1 MTKTPRALI
10 DFLQED
16 GAPLRLAL
24 NDCAEVLRA
33 DAPDQVRSVLD
44 AAEAHA
50 RAGAWCVGYLR
61 YEAAG
66 AFDAA
71 LVTHP
76 ADGPLAWFGV
86 FHRADP
92 WPASTGT
99 GAVGGTDWSTA
110 LDRATFDARIAS
122 IHEAI
127 RAGETYQINLTAP
140 LQCRFAGDAEAWFH
154 ALQRVQPQSYAAF
167 IDTGEE
173 QLLSVSPELFFDWR
187 DGRIVCRPMKGTAPR
202 GASALQDAVQ
212 VRALLAS
219 EKERA
224 ENLMI
229 VDLIRNDVSRI
240 AQPHSVRAPRLFQTR
255 AWPTVW
261 QMTSDV
267 CATTRA
273 GTRLSDV
280 FGALFPCGS
289 VTGVPKVRA
298 TRLIHALEDGP
309 RGVYCG
315 AVGVLQPGGAATFN
329 VPIRTVQL
337 RGGQAVCGIGS
348 GITIDAGAQG
358 EWDEWQNKQGFLH
371 AAVRPFELIETLRLA
386 QGRYHHPEHHLA
398 RMAASAAHFGFAF
411 DGHTAGQALARL
423 ARVHPIGLWRV
434 RLLLDASG
442 APQAEAFAMA
452 ETGTPVTV
460 RLAEQPMDAV
470 HPDFLHHKTSR
481 RAHYDRFTPADP
493 AVFDTL
499 LWNARGELT
508 EFTRGN
514 LVAQRADGRWVTP
527 PLAAGLLPGVGRG
540 RALAA
545 GRVAEATLRV
555 EDLPGLRSLAFVNSL
570 RGWLPARLAPA
581 D

>member
-1 MTKTPRALI
+1 MTKPPRALI

-24 NDCAEVLRA
+24 DDCAEVLRA
-33 DAPDQVRSVLD
+33 DTPDQVRAVLD
-44 AAEAHA
+44 AAEGRA

-61 YEAAG
+61 YEAAA

-71 LVTHP
+71 FVTHP

-86 FHRADP
+86 FRQAAP

-99 GAVGGTDWSTA
+99 VAADATVWATA
-110 LDRATFDARIAS
+110 LDRPTFDARIAR
-122 IHEAI
+122 IHQAI
-127 RAGETYQINLTAP
+127 RDGETYQVNLTAP
-140 LQCRFAGDAEAWFH
+140 LHGRFEGDAEAWFH
-154 ALQRVQPQSYAAF
+154 ALQRAQPQSYAAF

-187 DGRIVCRPMKGTAPR
+187 DGRIVSRPMKGTAPR
-202 GASALQDAVQ
+202 GASAAEDAGQ

-229 VDLIRNDVSRI
+229 VDLIRNDLSRI
-240 AQPHSVRAPRLFQTR
+240 AQAHSVRVPRLFQTR

-267 CATTRA
+267 TAHTRE

-280 FGALFPCGS
+280 FAALFPCGS

-298 TRLIHALEDGP
+298 TRWIHTLEDGP

-315 AVGVLQPGGAATFN
+315 AIGVLQPGGAATFN

-348 GITIDAGAQG
+348 GITIDARAQG

-371 AAVRPFELIETLRLA
+371 AAVQPFELIETLRLA
-386 QGRYHHPEHHLA
+386 QGTCRHAEDHLQRLA
-398 RMAASAAHFGFAF
+398 GSAAHFGFAF
-411 DGHTAGQALARL
+411 DIAAARQALARL
-423 ARVHPIGLWRV
+423 AQARGEGLWRV
-434 RLLLDASG
+434 RLLLAASG
-442 APQAEAFAMA
+442 QMRAEAFAMT
-452 ETGTPVTV
+452 ETFAPVAV
-460 RLAEQPMDAV
+460 QLAAQAMDAV
-470 HPDFLHHKTSR
+470 HPDFLRHKTSR
-481 RAHYDRFTPADP
+481 RAHYERFTPTDA

-499 LWNARGELT
+499 LWNTRGEIT

-514 LVAQRADGRWVTP
+514 VAAQQADGRWITP
-527 PLAAGLLPGVGRG
+527 PLAAGLLPGVARA
-540 RALAA
+540 RALAE
-545 GRVAEATLRV
+545 GRVTEATLRV
-555 EDLPGLRSLAFVNSL
+555 EALPGLRALAFFNSL
-570 RGWLPARLAPA
+570 RGWLPARL
-581 D
+581 